1 MSHYLPARAQVHE
14 FHSELLL
21 NLGSVTMKCNEHRP
35 CEDALAMLRPS
46 GEKTKTPMIL
56 KDLKG
61 APRPGPSHERGQR
74 VSPHLNNAEA
84 MAPRASTG
92 GRIEDHEREL
102 KADVRG

>member
-1 MSHYLPARAQVHE
+1 MSYYFPARAQVHE

-21 NLGSVTMKCNEHRP
+21 NLGSVTMKCKEHRP

-56 KDLKG
+56 KGLKG

-74 VSPHLNNAEA
+74 VKPYLNTAESI
-84 MAPRASTG
+84 APRAG
-92 GRIEDHEREL
+92 VAGRVEDHDGEL
-102 KADVRG
+102 ITDVIG